1 MAEGNH
7 FNEPKPKTP
16 DEVMAELLRDIE
28 SLRHQLE
35 DTQRERD
42 LYKRL
47 YNSEAGKNDPELTAE
62 DIANAVPAIPL
73 LDAAIKHLD
82 QP

>member
-16 DEVMAELLRDIE
+16 DELMADLLRDNE
-28 SLRHQLE
+28 RLRRQLQ
-35 DTQRERD
+35 DMQRERD
-42 LYKRL
+42 EYKQYYLWEMAR
-47 YNSEAGKNDPELTAE
+47 NAPELTAE
-62 DIANAVPAIPL
+62 DLATAVPARPL
-73 LDAAIKHLD
+73 FEEAIKRLE